1 MIFAGALLFS
11 TSVSA
16 QDTVSYVSF
25 GLSPGINIPI
35 GQSAD
40 RYKMGGFG
48 SLTVNYKPPMQ
59 VPLYLGADLGYGFSP
74 YTVDMDSSL
83 NLTSLGALVGTELPL
98 GRLAI
103 DLYAGGGYYYG
114 FTKDEV
120 GETRAGGNPYYTG
133 GAALSFYISP
143 TLSVGI
149 GSSYRS
155 YLGKP
160 ESVMNGITL
169 RLGTTYRRYLRGESR
184 FALPPTD
191 RPALLE
197 LTEVR
202 TEGVFPVFYQY
213 YDDHPIGKIVLA
225 NGESRSVEDMQVSVF
240 IKRYMDSPK
249 TYQVPGALEKGEK
262 KEIDLYA
269 LFTERVLDIT
279 EGTKVAAEI
288 SVDYACRGQ
297 ARRLEH
303 VETIRLEHRNAS
315 IWDDDRR
322 AAAFVT
328 AKDPAVL
335 RFSKTLAG
343 MVRDNAVQAVDYNM
357 QVAMAVHRAL
367 SIYGV
372 SYVVDPKTPYA
383 EYVKKKHAIDFLQF
397 PRQTLVYKAGDCDDL
412 SILYAALLES
422 VSVDTA
428 FVTVPGHIYI
438 AFALDADPEDLPRDY
453 SRPEDFIVREGRVW
467 IPVEVTEVGGDF
479 LLAWETGAREWR
491 RYAEL
496 DKAAFYPM
504 ADAWKVFEPVGLPG
518 SSDMTLPTA
527 ERVREAYATEL
538 ALFVDREIGDKV
550 RQLKQEIARSG
561 KNPRLV
567 NRLGV
572 LYARYGLYDRAEEQF
587 SGIAAQDDYVPALMN
602 LGNIHYLK
610 KDTTGALAYYNRAYR
625 LDPYN
630 PRILVSLL
638 RVHRDREE
646 TEQAK
651 KTYEQLAR
659 VSPET
664 ADEYRYLFEGGSDA
678 ARAGAA
684 GVAESLLWEE

>member
-1 MIFAGALLFS
+1 MI
-11 TSVSA
+11 V
-16 QDTVSYVSF
+16 
-25 GLSPGINIPI
+25 
-35 GQSAD
+35 
-40 RYKMGGFG
+40 
-48 SLTVNYKPPMQ
+48 
-59 VPLYLGADLGYGFSP
+59 
-74 YTVDMDSSL
+74 
-83 NLTSLGALVGTELPL
+83 
-98 GRLAI
+98 
-103 DLYAGGGYYYG
+103 
-114 FTKDEV
+114 
-120 GETRAGGNPYYTG
+120 
-133 GAALSFYISP
+133 
-143 TLSVGI
+143 
-149 GSSYRS
+149 
-155 YLGKP
+155 
-160 ESVMNGITL
+160 
-169 RLGTTYRRYLRGESR
+169 
-184 FALPPTD
+184 
-191 RPALLE
+191 
-197 LTEVR
+197 
-202 TEGVFPVFYQY
+202 
-213 YDDHPIGKIVLA
+213 
-225 NGESRSVEDMQVSVF
+225 
-240 IKRYMDSPK
+240 
-249 TYQVPGALEKGEK
+249 
-262 KEIDLYA
+262 
-269 LFTERVLDIT
+269 
-279 EGTKVAAEI
+279 
-288 SVDYACRGQ
+288 
-297 ARRLEH
+297 
-303 VETIRLEHRNAS
+303 
-315 IWDDDRR
+315 
-322 AAAFVT
+322 
-328 AKDPAVL
+328 
-335 RFSKTLAG
+335 AG

-412 SILYAALLES
+412 SILYAALFES

-438 AFALDADPEDLPRDY
+438 AFALDADPADLPRDY
-453 SRPEDFIVREGRVW
+453 SRPEDFVVREGRVW
-467 IPVEVTEVGGDF
+467 IPLEVTEVGGDF

-496 DKAAFYPM
+496 DKASFYPM

-518 SSDMTLPTA
+518 SSEIAFPPA

-550 RQLKQEIARSG
+550 QQLKQEIARSG
-561 KNPRLV
+561 KNPRLI

-610 KDTTGALAYYNRAYR
+610 KDTAGALAYYNRAYR

-646 TEQAK
+646 TAQAK

-684 GVAESLLWEE
+684 GAVESLLWEE